1 MHDRQPASSPT
12 VRDPGAQPW
21 PGFALAADA
30 AVRQLA
36 EQLPMDLWLVTHLD
50 REHQQIVASYGDWD
64 AIAPPGSVL
73 PWADSFCV
81 RMINGA
87 PGLATDVRAV
97 PDYAGVAVGP
107 YAIVRCYLG
116 TPLLTADGGLFGSL
130 CGFAGTPRPDSA
142 DSYPLVRFVGRMLST
157 VLTRESLAAERSE
170 AAAEAYALVDRDMA
184 TGLGNARGWQRAL
197 GTENERCR
205 RFGSPASVIVLDLS
219 ELGRARDPDTED
231 DEDDEDQP
239 DGRVTGLAAA
249 AGGAGLGVSPDRR
262 RRAPRACAALHDRR
276 RVRSRLGPRAGH
288 PHPPRAAVGGARRR
302 DRGVR
307 DAARRRGPAVG
318 LAARPTGEQPRP
330 AAPGAAPPDSGPAGV
345 GQPQPATVSPR
356 AGRRPGQPPSPRQPQ
371 RSASIAR

>member
-249 AGGAGLGVSPDRR
+249 AGVLASVCRPIDVAARPE
-262 RRAPRACAALHDRR
+262 RAQL
-276 RVRSRLGPRAGH
+276 SMI
-288 PHPPRAAVGGARRR
+288 AVGCDLVSARALVTRIRR
-302 DRGVR
+302 ELRS
-307 DAARRRGPAVG
+307 AG
-318 LAARPTGEQPRP
+318 LAA
-330 AAPGAAPPDSGPAGV
+330 
-345 GQPQPATVSPR
+345 ATVASATRRGGEDLPSAWQRAQQASSP
-356 AGRRPGQPPSPRQPQ
+356 GRRHQEPLHRTAGQRASASPSPPP
-371 RSASIAR
+371 